1 MKRRRW
7 RRRRRRRRPAHLLRD
22 AAGADEQQVLQV
34 GVEEGGAHHGHAHT
48 LPHDEAHRAVV
59 RETDLCRRL
68 LEPGAAETQTTSFP
82 SDFGIRG
89 QPKGSL
95 IGWDSCTAVGGAWR
109 SWEFD
114 VFRRPLKQMSDWPR
128 R

>member
-1 MKRRRW
+1 MK
-7 RRRRRRRRPAHLLRD
+7 RRRRPAHLLRD

-34 GVEEGGAHHGHAHT
+34 GVEEGRAHHGHAHT

-82 SDFGIRG
+82 SDFGIWG

-95 IGWDSCTAVGGAWR
+95 IGWDSCTGSCTAVGGAWS
-109 SWEFD
+109 SWEFG
-114 VFRRPLKQMSDWPR
+114 VFLLALPC
-128 R
+128 